1 MRSPTPE
8 ADDDH
13 PSFDQPTRHTSS
25 SSIGHTSPPW
35 SGSQGSANSPTAAK
49 FDIEPRSFHRGMTPD
64 QADDDDADEAERS
77 LRPGVMSDDHADE
90 EFDRV
95 EEELRRNNDSLNP
108 RLSRISVC
116 PVLLPKDPL
125 AHYQTESTTSLRTSH
140 DKLQALQKHNTELG
154 RKLKEAE
161 KQLAVL
167 GYVYTIMQAAD
178 VQVRERKAG
187 RGSPRKAGRD
197 ESRDCPTT
205 KG

>member
-1 MRSPTPE
+1 
-8 ADDDH
+8 
-13 PSFDQPTRHTSS
+13 
-25 SSIGHTSPPW
+25 
-35 SGSQGSANSPTAAK
+35 
-49 FDIEPRSFHRGMTPD
+49 MTPD
-64 QADDDDADEAERS
+64 QADEDDADEAERS

-167 GYVYTIMQAAD
+167 GCVYTFMQAAD

-187 RGSPRKAGRD
+187 RGSPREA
-197 ESRDCPTT
+197 
-205 KG
+205 